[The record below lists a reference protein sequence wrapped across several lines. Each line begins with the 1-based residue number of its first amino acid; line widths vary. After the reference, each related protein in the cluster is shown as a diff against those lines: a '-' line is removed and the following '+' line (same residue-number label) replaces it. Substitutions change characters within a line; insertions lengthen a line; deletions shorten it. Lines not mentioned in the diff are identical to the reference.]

1 MAASPSPPPA
11 PSPASASPDVPLGST
26 DSARPLLD
34 GGQEIGGGGDR
45 GGDALRRPFL
55 SLSPLMFHPSAA
67 RSLSRVAVATPAAV
81 QSSSPLPF
89 RVLQAHTDPSY
100 LASIAR
106 RERNARAHALD
117 KLERQRTE
125 EDRARQQLVDR
136 QEQFRPAHDANDLET
151 GVHAPLREPTQGA
164 AFREHLHHASA
175 SVWGIPKLRE
185 NQIAAVERIL
195 LDATCRGKL
204 HVIDR
209 TGSGKSHIL
218 RMVGTMTGGI
228 VLAIVPLLSLTADQM
243 KRLRKAHV
251 AHASVETHH
260 LDEYGNDSKEVVD
273 VIIPRMNAICYNSS
287 STAFLLASPQFIAES
302 PMFRKALLECYER
315 KTLRVVAIDELHLYA
330 MHGQSFRENIRA
342 LRPQLFEKERM

>member
-1 MAASPSPPPA
+1 MINRTQPAPALHHKQEWPFPPPRPSVMAASPSPPPA

-81 QSSSPLPF
+81 RSSSPPPF

-106 RERNARAHALD
+106 RERNARAHVLD

-195 LDATCRGKL
+195 LDATCL
-204 HVIDR
+204 HRLENVLQSDDR
-209 TGSGKSHIL
+209 D
-218 RMVGTMTGGI
+218 
-228 VLAIVPLLSLTADQM
+228 A
-243 KRLRKAHV
+243 
-251 AHASVETHH
+251 ASIEGYKGWQSAVC
-260 LDEYGNDSKEVVD
+260 S
-273 VIIPRMNAICYNSS
+273 
-287 STAFLLASPQFIAES
+287 QFDDCITIS
-302 PMFRKALLECYER
+302 
-315 KTLRVVAIDELHLYA
+315 
-330 MHGQSFRENIRA
+330 
-342 LRPQLFEKERM
+342 